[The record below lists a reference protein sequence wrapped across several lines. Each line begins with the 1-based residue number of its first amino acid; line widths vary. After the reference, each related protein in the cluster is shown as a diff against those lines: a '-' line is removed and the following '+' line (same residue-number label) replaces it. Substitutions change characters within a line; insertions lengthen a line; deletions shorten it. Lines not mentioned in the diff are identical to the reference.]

1 MTWGSLLL
9 KTTILGGGISVFG
22 YYYSQDTR
30 ASIHMAIPRIFQ
42 LLFDPETSHDIAIRM
57 GELGWLPRDNTST
70 DPSLS
75 ISLWGQSFSHPIGL
89 AAGFD
94 KNARCVDNLLEMG
107 FSFVEAGTV
116 TPLPQPGNPK
126 PRLFRLVNDEA
137 IINRYGFNSDGLDT
151 MLVRLTNRY
160 NQHRTSHEAV
170 VPGFMGINLGKNKI
184 SESQE
189 STIQDYVEGVR
200 KLGIFADYLVINVSS
215 PNTPQLRTLQSS
227 QNLIPIIDAV
237 KKARSDLSTQWKNT
251 TLQLPPLLV
260 KISPDLSEEQLID
273 TIKALESCKVDG
285 IIVANTTISRSASLK
300 SDPGIVLEQGGLSG
314 SPLFDRSTKILKK
327 VYNLTN
333 GKIPLIASGGIMNAQ
348 DAYTKLRAGASLVQ
362 VYTGMIYRGAGIA
375 TEMKKQLA
383 ELIHRDGF
391 QSISQVIGLD
401 CQNKMQ

>member
-1 MTWGSLLL
+1 
-9 KTTILGGGISVFG
+9 
-22 YYYSQDTR
+22 
-30 ASIHMAIPRIFQ
+30 MAMPRIFQ

-75 ISLWGQSFSHPIGL
+75 ISLWGQNFSHPIGL

-94 KNARCVDNLLEMG
+94 KNARCIDNLLGMG

-116 TPLPQPGNPK
+116 TPLPQLGNPK
-126 PRLFRLVNDEA
+126 PRLFRLVNDKA
-137 IINRYGFNSDGLDT
+137 IINRYGFNSDGLDA
-151 MLVRLTNRY
+151 MLMRLTNRY
-160 NQHRTSHEAV
+160 NQRRTSHEAI

-184 SESQE
+184 SESQQ

-237 KKARSDLSTQWKNT
+237 KKARNDLSTQWKNT

-260 KISPDLSEEQLID
+260 KISPDLSEEQLVD

-285 IIVANTTISRSASLK
+285 IIVSNTTINRPASLK
-300 SDPGIVLEQGGLSG
+300 SDPGVVSEQGGLSG
-314 SPLFDRSTKILKK
+314 SPLSDQSTKILKK
-327 VYNLTN
+327 VYNLTD

-362 VYTGMIYRGAGIA
+362 VYTGMIYHGAGIV
-375 TEMKKQLA
+375 TDMKKQLA

-401 CQNKMQ
+401 CQVKM

>member
-1 MTWGSLLL
+1 MSWRSLLL
-9 KTTILGGGISVFG
+9 KTTILGGGISIFG
-22 YYYSQDTR
+22 YYYSLDTR
-30 ASIHMAIPRIFQ
+30 ASIHMAMPRIFQ

-75 ISLWGQSFSHPIGL
+75 ISLWGQNFSHPIGL

-94 KNARCVDNLLEMG
+94 KNARCIDNLLGMG

-116 TPLPQPGNPK
+116 TPLPQLGNPK
-126 PRLFRLVNDEA
+126 PRLFRLVNDKA
-137 IINRYGFNSDGLDT
+137 IINRYGFNSDGLDA
-151 MLVRLTNRY
+151 MLMRLTNRY
-160 NQHRTSHEAV
+160 NQRRTSHEAI

-184 SESQE
+184 SESQQ

-237 KKARSDLSTQWKNT
+237 KKARNDLSTQWKNT

-260 KISPDLSEEQLID
+260 KISPDLSEEQLVD

-285 IIVANTTISRSASLK
+285 IIVSNTTINRPASLK
-300 SDPGIVLEQGGLSG
+300 SDPGVVSEQGGLSG
-314 SPLFDRSTKILKK
+314 SPLSDQSTKILKK
-327 VYNLTN
+327 VYNLTD

-362 VYTGMIYRGAGIA
+362 VYTGMIYHGAGIV
-375 TEMKKQLA
+375 TDMKKQLA

-401 CQNKMQ
+401 CQVKM